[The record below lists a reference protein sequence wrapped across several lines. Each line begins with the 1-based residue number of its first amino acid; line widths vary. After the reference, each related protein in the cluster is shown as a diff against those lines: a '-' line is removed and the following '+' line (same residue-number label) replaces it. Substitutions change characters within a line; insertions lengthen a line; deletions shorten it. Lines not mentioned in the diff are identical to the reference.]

1 MAKFNFDE
9 NQEDDFQPRKKPGK
23 QDMWAQNPRKK
34 TKVNSIDFWTSYFK
48 KNNVLI
54 NVMIRQRSM
63 NRNYFVEI
71 ISVMLSPYSMM

>member
-34 TKVNSIDFWTSYFK
+34 TKVKKFK
-48 KNNVLI
+48 YKNL
-54 NVMIRQRSM
+54 
-63 NRNYFVEI
+63 
-71 ISVMLSPYSMM
+71 